1 MDFKND
7 YKTYDFKFKKDENL
21 ENGCKLGI
29 INLERMDT
37 RLPDDDNPSSK
48 IQLKKYLSQI
58 KYMRNSKEPESN
70 SYKFES
76 NTTFK
81 SFESQD
87 TRPIKKEDR
96 LKKLEKS
103 LSGIQSSAEL
113 KRTSI
118 LEEIYQKINKLE
130 NKILDSEEFSV
141 KKIETINKK
150 IESLETSID
159 NIYKKHENVL
169 NEKAEAIDNIC
180 EKFHDSLSKEHENWL
195 TGEKN
200 ILENVNKQINAMK
213 DEISEMKTIKT
224 DIISNFKLYTDV
236 ELPNFKEKIEKTST
250 AIYTMEERVIKNT
263 AEDLLTL
270 ANFIKEEDEKI
281 NDWKDKMKE
290 AINKE
295 LKHLQMEIKKECEER
310 EDTQKKLIV
319 LMEETVKRLESP
331 L

>member
-7 YKTYDFKFKKDENL
+7 YRTYDFKFKKEENL

-37 RLPDDDNPSSK
+37 RLPDNDNPSSK
-48 IQLKKYLSQI
+48 IQLKKYLSQM
-58 KYMRNSKEPESN
+58 KTMRNSKELESN
-70 SYKFES
+70 SYKYDS

-81 SFESQD
+81 SFESPD
-87 TRPIKKEDR
+87 TRPVKKEER

-103 LSGIQSSAEL
+103 LSGIQTNAEL

-130 NKILDSEEFSV
+130 NKITDSELFSV
-141 KKIETINKK
+141 KRIETINKK

-159 NIYKKHENVL
+159 NLYKKHENVL
-169 NEKAEAIDNIC
+169 NEKADAIDNIC
-180 EKFHDSLSKEHENWL
+180 ESFHDSLSKEHENWVA
-195 TGEKN
+195 GERN
-200 ILENVNKQINAMK
+200 IME
-213 DEISEMKTIKT
+213 DEISEMKTIKSHIT
-224 DIISNFKLYTDV
+224 SNFKLYTDI
-236 ELPNFKEKIEKTST
+236 ELPKFKEKIEKAST

-295 LKHLQMEIKKECEER
+295 VKYLQMEIKKECEER
-310 EDTQKKLIV
+310 EDTQKKLII

>member
-7 YKTYDFKFKKDENL
+7 YKIYDFKFKKDENL
-21 ENGCKLGI
+21 ENGCKLGM

-58 KYMRNSKEPESN
+58 KSMRNSKEPESN
-70 SYKFES
+70 SYKYDT

-81 SFESQD
+81 PFEPPD
-87 TRPIKKEDR
+87 TKPLKKEDR
-96 LKKLEKS
+96 LKKLEES
-103 LSGIQSSAEL
+103 LSGIQTNAEL

-130 NKILDSEEFSV
+130 NKITDSELFSV
-141 KKIETINKK
+141 KRIETINKK

-159 NIYKKHENVL
+159 NLYKKHENVL
-169 NEKAEAIDNIC
+169 NEKAEAIENIC
-180 EKFHDSLSKEHENWL
+180 EEFHDSLSKEHENWV
-195 TGEKN
+195 TGERN
-200 ILENVNKQINAMK
+200 IMENVNQQINAMK
-213 DEISEMKTIKT
+213 DEISEMRKIKSHIT
-224 DIISNFKLYTDV
+224 SNFKLYTDI
-236 ELPNFKEKIEKTST
+236 ELPKFKEKIEKAST

-270 ANFIKEEDEKI
+270 ANFIKEEDGKI

-295 LKHLQMEIKKECEER
+295 LKYLQMEIKKECEER
-310 EDTQKKLIV
+310 EDTQKKLII